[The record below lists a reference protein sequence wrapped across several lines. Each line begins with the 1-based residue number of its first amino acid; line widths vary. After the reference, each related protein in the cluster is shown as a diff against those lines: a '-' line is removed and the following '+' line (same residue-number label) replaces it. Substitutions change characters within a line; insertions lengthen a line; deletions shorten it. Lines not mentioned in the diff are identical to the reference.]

1 MRGVRRPCP
10 RSLAALALI
19 LAPAGALAPWPPGAA
34 KAQAPE
40 PDPGLLDTATLD
52 LAPGER
58 LRFQRPAE
66 EPGPAELQAAAAPG
80 NSSAPPTPSAWAG
93 TLEIYGFLPW
103 RSTNRTTISGFTAES
118 SLSLGQVLDALQSTV
133 SLRGSVEHGR
143 LGLLTDISYVKL
155 RGEGTRERGRDR
167 IRLGDGQVLGALGA
181 TRERLGDASL
191 AGSRPGERWNGRLRQ
206 RLRERRERLGEVER
220 ERGVLARRLASR
232 LAARHQGP
240 GTVSRTFRTTID
252 AEQGL
257 YDLAVRYRLGARES
271 AIADPGTVTVIP
283 YAGIR
288 LLDVSLDIESE
299 LRNSQ
304 GLGRAVARSWGSP
317 VVQPLLGTQAQLFVS
332 PRLRLFMRGDAAG
345 FGVSGADSF
354 SGNAQAGLG
363 YAVGNSTQIDVS
375 WRYLHLAANNGKDPA
390 NAYVIGQNGVE
401 LGVKFF
407 F

>member
-1 MRGVRRPCP
+1 MCGVRRLSP
-10 RSLAALALI
+10 RPLVALAIGL
-19 LAPAGALAPWPPGAA
+19 LAPVWPPAPA
-34 KAQAPE
+34 LAQAPAPPAAPAALE
-40 PDPGLLDTATLD
+40 

-58 LRFQRPAE
+58 LRFHRPAE
-66 EPGPAELQAAAAPG
+66 EPAPAELLGAAPPHG
-80 NSSAPPTPSAWAG
+80 GPTGPDPSAWAG
-93 TLEIYGFLPW
+93 TLELYGFLPW
-103 RSTNRTTISGFTAES
+103 RSTNRTTISGFTADT

-155 RGEGTRERGRDR
+155 QGEKARERSRDR
-167 IRLGDGQVLGALGA
+167 IRIDGGQVLNALGT
-181 TRERLGDASL
+181 TRQRLEDL
-191 AGSRPGERWNGRLRQ
+191 RPAQRMDGRLRQ
-206 RLRERRERLGEVER
+206 RLQQRRERIGEVER

-232 LAARHQGP
+232 LAGRRQRP
-240 GTVSRTFRTTID
+240 DTITRTFRTTID
-252 AEQGL
+252 AEQGI
-257 YDLAVRYRLGARES
+257 YDLALRYRLGARES

-304 GLGRAVARSWGSP
+304 GLGRAVARSWGTP
-317 VVQPLLGTQAQLFVS
+317 VVQPLLGTQAQLFVT
-332 PRLRLFMRGDAAG
+332 PRLRLFVRGDAAG
-345 FGVSGADSF
+345 FGISGADSY

-363 YAVGNSTQIDVS
+363 YAVGNSTQLDLS